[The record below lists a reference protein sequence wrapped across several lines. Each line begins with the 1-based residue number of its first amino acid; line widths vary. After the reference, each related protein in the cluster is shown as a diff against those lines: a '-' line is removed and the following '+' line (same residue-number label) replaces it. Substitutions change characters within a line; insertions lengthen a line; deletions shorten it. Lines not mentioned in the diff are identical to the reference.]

1 MMRNVFVKHFETGL
15 LIYQKGMR
23 NMLVIPNELKTNFYE
38 TMLTAC
44 MNGKSFSWA
53 DLEDDEMS
61 FHYEYKN
68 KFNCFINGCYCGDM
82 SFILLSNESV
92 AIPVETDGTFD
103 YFEVYDSRIMECYL
117 LEKEEVLRLTK

>member
-1 MMRNVFVKHFETGL
+1 MMKNVFVKHFETGL

-44 MNGKSFSWA
+44 MNGKSFSWC
-53 DLEDDEMS
+53 DLEEDEMS
-61 FHYEYKN
+61 FHYDYKN
-68 KFNCFINGCYCGDM
+68 KFNCFINGCYCGDL

-92 AIPVETDGTFD
+92 AIPVETDDTEQL
-103 YFEVYDSRIMECYL
+103 FEVYDSELMESYL
-117 LEKEEVLRLTK
+117 LYQSELF

>member
-1 MMRNVFVKHFETGL
+1 MMKNVFVKHFETGL

-44 MNGKSFSWA
+44 MNGKSFSWC
-53 DLEDDEMS
+53 DLEEDEMS
-61 FHYEYKN
+61 FHYDYKN
-68 KFNCFINGCYCGDM
+68 KFNCFINGRYCGDL

-92 AIPVETDGTFD
+92 AIPVETGDTEQL
-103 YFEVYDSRIMECYL
+103 FEVYDSELMESYL
-117 LEKEEVLRLTK
+117 LYQSELF

>member
-1 MMRNVFVKHFETGL
+1 MMKNVFVKHFETGL

-23 NMLVIPNELKTNFYE
+23 SMLVIPNELKTNFYE

-44 MNGKSFSWA
+44 MNGKCFSWS
-53 DLEDDEMS
+53 DLEEDEMA

-68 KFNCFINGCYCGDM
+68 KFNCFINGCFCGELP
-82 SFILLSNESV
+82 FVLLSNESV

-103 YFEVYDSRIMECYL
+103 YFEIYDSRSMECYL

>member
-1 MMRNVFVKHFETGL
+1 MMKNVSVKHYETGL

-23 NMLVIPNELKTNFYE
+23 SMLVIPNELKTNFYE
-38 TMLTAC
+38 TMLTSC
-44 MNGKSFSWA
+44 MNGKSFSWS

-61 FHYEYKN
+61 FQHEYKN

-82 SFILLSNESV
+82 PFILLSNESV
-92 AIPVETDGTFD
+92 AIPVETGGTFD
-103 YFEVYDSRIMECYL
+103 YFEVYDSRLMECYL

>member
-44 MNGKSFSWA
+44 MNGKCFTWC

-68 KFNCFINGCYCGDM
+68 KFNCFINGCYCGDLP
-82 SFILLSNESV
+82 FIPLSETSV
-92 AIPVETDGTFD
+92 GIPVETEGSFD
-103 YFEVYDSRIMECYL
+103 YFEVYDSRLMECYL

>member
-1 MMRNVFVKHFETGL
+1 MMKNVNVKHFETGL

-44 MNGKSFSWA
+44 LNGKAFNWE
-53 DLEDDEMS
+53 DLENDEMA

-68 KFNCFINGCYCGDM
+68 KFNCFINGIFIGDL
-82 SFILLSNESV
+82 SFILLSDTSV
-92 AIPVETDGTFD
+92 AIPVETDD
-103 YFEVYDSRIMECYL
+103 DDEQIYEVYDSELMESYL
-117 LEKEEVLRLTK
+117 LYQSELF